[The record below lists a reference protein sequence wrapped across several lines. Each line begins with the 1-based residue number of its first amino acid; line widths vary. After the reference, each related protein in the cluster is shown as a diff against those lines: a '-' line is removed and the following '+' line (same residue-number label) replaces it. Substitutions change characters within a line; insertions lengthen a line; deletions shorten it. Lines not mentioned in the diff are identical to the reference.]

1 MNKKAEIF
9 NAMLAENK
17 IEAFHTEEL
26 EDEFHT
32 VLYRSGME
40 IQGQYLP
47 TILILDDSIYTL
59 VRVVI
64 ASRVVTA
71 ENKTQVENYIDGVN
85 QHYKIFKYYTTE
97 EGDLVIDC
105 CVPSSDEHFDSNLIR
120 TILDVI
126 LKHLEESYK
135 ETMKAVW
142 AEA

>member
-9 NAMLAENK
+9 NAMLEENK
-17 IEAFHTEEL
+17 IEAFRTEEL

-32 VLYRSGME
+32 VLYRSSME

-47 TILILDDSIYTL
+47 TILILDDSIYSM

-64 ASRVVTA
+64 AAKVVTK
-71 ENKTQVENYIDGVN
+71 ENKAQVKTYIDGMN
-85 QHYKIFKYYTTE
+85 QHYKVFKYYTTE
-97 EGDLVIDC
+97 DGDLILDC

-135 ETMKAVW
+135 DTMKAVW

>member
-9 NAMLAENK
+9 NAMLEENK
-17 IEAFHTEEL
+17 IEAFRTEEL

-32 VLYRSGME
+32 VLYRSSME

-47 TILILDDSIYTL
+47 TILILDDSIYSM

-64 ASRVVTA
+64 AAKVVTK
-71 ENKTQVENYIDGVN
+71 ENKAKVEAYLDGLN
-85 QHYKIFKYYTTE
+85 QHYKVFKYYTTE
-97 EGDLVIDC
+97 DGDLILDC

>member
-9 NAMLAENK
+9 NAMLEENK
-17 IEAFHTEEL
+17 IEAFRTEEL

-32 VLYRSGME
+32 VLYRSSME

-47 TILILDDSIYTL
+47 TILILDDSIYSM

-64 ASRVVTA
+64 AAKVVTK
-71 ENKTQVENYIDGVN
+71 ENKAKVEAYLDGLN
-85 QHYKIFKYYTTE
+85 QHYKVFKYYTTE
-97 EGDLVIDC
+97 DGDLILDC

-135 ETMKAVW
+135 DTMKAVW